1 MLSMDQQHHV
11 MICMQDNFHWYP
23 TQPVAAPSLYHP
35 YYQMSGLNHI
45 MHLLAGLTHRD
56 TTNTYTSRQLMYFYR
71 SPLTRMHSQN
81 ERNLMILMD
90 IWCHGYGSVNLS
102 TTVHL

>member
-45 MHLLAGLTHRD
+45 MHLLAGLTHRN
-56 TTNTYTSRQLMYFYR
+56 TTNTYTSRQLMYSCPF
-71 SPLTRMHSQN
+71 PLTRMHSQN
-81 ERNLMILMD
+81 EPILMILMD
-90 IWCHGYGSVNLS
+90 IWYHDCDSVNLLN
-102 TTVHL
+102 TPH